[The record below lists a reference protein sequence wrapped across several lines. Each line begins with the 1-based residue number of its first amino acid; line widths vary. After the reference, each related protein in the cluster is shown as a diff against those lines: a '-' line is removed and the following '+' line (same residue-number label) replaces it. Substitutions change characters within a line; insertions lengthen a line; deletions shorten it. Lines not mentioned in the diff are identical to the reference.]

1 MIKAIWGTSKK
12 PEASR
17 RLAELLE
24 SHVEWDGFLYI
35 GYPVI
40 GTSDGAFVFD
50 ATLLSPQFGVVLFH
64 LVEGRQLLNHETQQD
79 EAFTKLQSR
88 LLGISALTRKRDLA
102 VKISVATF
110 APAVPNAPELSTDDY
125 PVVTE
130 ATLPKY
136 LDSIQW
142 AHGDLYE
149 SLLSSIQTIST
160 IRKGKKRE
168 ITNPASRGGRI
179 RDLEE
184 SIANLDNQQSAAVVE
199 TVDGVQ
205 RIRGL
210 AGSGKT
216 IVLALK
222 VAYLHAQ
229 HPEWKI
235 AVTFN
240 TRSLKGQ
247 FERLI
252 NTFVIEQTREEPD
265 WDRIDIIHAWGA
277 PGPKN
282 RDGMYYK
289 FCVAHG
295 IEYFDFSGAE
305 AAFGN
310 NKGFAGACERA
321 LSQCKEPRPIY
332 DSILVD
338 EAQDFS
344 PHFLR
349 LCYEF
354 LTEPKRLVYA
364 YDELQSLTNNSL
376 PAPEE
381 IFGKKS
387 DETPRVSFRPNGPG
401 RPKQDIILKK
411 CYRNSAPI
419 LATAHALGF
428 GIYRKPNGLVQIF
441 DQSQLWLDVGYAVDS
456 GQLADGSY
464 VSMQRTEE
472 SSPKFLEQHSPI
484 DDLIEFKTF
493 SSTAEQTNYLVE
505 SIKANVTTDEL
516 RPEDII
522 VINPDPLSTRSAVG
536 KPRSLLFELGINS
549 SLAGISSSPDVFI
562 EPNSVTFTGIF
573 RAKGNEGAMVYII
586 NAQDCYSSFLGS
598 ELATARSRLFTAITR
613 SKAWVRV
620 LGVGPAMDKLAL
632 EFEET
637 KKRDF
642 KLQFT
647 YPTQEEREKLRV
659 INRDMTTVEKARLKK
674 RLSDVADLAA
684 ALEGGE
690 IEVDDLPPDLRKK
703 LMGMLAQSKA
713 K

>member
-24 SHVEWDGFLYI
+24 SHVEWDGCLYI

-40 GTSDGAFVFD
+40 GTPEGAFVFD
-50 ATLLSPQFGVVLFH
+50 ATLLSPQFGVVIFH
-64 LVEGRQLLNHETQQD
+64 LVEGRDFTDHEAQQD
-79 EAFTKLQSR
+79 EAFTKLKSR
-88 LLGISALTRKRDLA
+88 LLGNSALTRKRELA
-102 VKISVATF
+102 VKISVFTF
-110 APAVPNAPELSTDDY
+110 APAVPNANERSTEDY

-130 ATLPKY
+130 ATLPLF
-136 LDSIQW
+136 LDQLKW
-142 AHGDLYE
+142 AHEDLYE
-149 SLLSSIQTIST
+149 TLLSSIQTIST

-168 ITNPASRGGRI
+168 ISDPESKGGRI
-179 RDLEE
+179 RKLEE

-199 TVDGVQ
+199 TVEGVQ

-229 HPEWKI
+229 HPDWKI

-252 NTFVIEQTREEPD
+252 NSFVIEQTREEPD

-277 PGPKN
+277 PGLKN

-289 FCVAHG
+289 FCVTHG
-295 IEYFDFSGAE
+295 IDYFDYRGAE
-305 AAFGN
+305 TTFGN

-321 LSQCKEPRPIY
+321 LSQCKESKPLY

-354 LTEPKRLVYA
+354 LSEPKRLVYA

-381 IFGKKS
+381 IFGVQT
-387 DETPRVSFRPNGPG
+387 DGTPKVSFRPNGPG

-411 CYRNSAPI
+411 CYRNSRPI

-441 DQSQLWLDVGYAVDS
+441 DQSQLWLDVGYEVEN

-464 VSMQRTEE
+464 VSMQRTADA
-472 SSPKFLEQHSPI
+472 SPEFLEKHSSI
-484 DDLIEFKTF
+484 DDLIEFRTF
-493 SSTAEQTNYLVE
+493 QSTAEQTNYLVE
-505 SIKANVTTDEL
+505 AIKSNVTTDEL

-522 VINPDPLSTRSAVG
+522 VINPDPLTTRSAVG
-536 KPRSLLFELGINS
+536 KPRALLFENGINS
-549 SLAGISSSPDVFI
+549 SLAGITSSPDVFT

-573 RAKGNEGAMVYII
+573 RAKGNEGAMVYIM

-632 EFEET
+632 EFKEAKE
-637 KKRDF
+637 RDF
-642 KLQFT
+642 KLQFI
-647 YPTQEEREKLRV
+647 YPTQGEREKLRV
-659 INRDMTTVEKARLKK
+659 INRDMTEVEKSKLKK
-674 RLSDVADLAA
+674 RLSDFTELAA
-684 ALEGGE
+684 AFESGE
-690 IEVDDLPPDLRKK
+690 IEAEDLPQELRKK
-703 LMGMLAQSKA
+703 LTQILSRTESK
-713 K
+713 